1 MAIVAGL
8 EGGASYQT
16 YLVPYDDL
24 PPSSGRI
31 EFGGG
36 GWLAQEPQGLQ
47 TAAPPTL
54 RGDLLLEDYLL
65 DLRQEGNLSK
75 SVTVFTWASP
85 LGALSRLGRVRIS
98 NAPGT

>member
-1 MAIVAGL
+1 MDAITTSTSLPTLFSFVLENLSQICVPISPQLIPIMAIVAGL
-8 EGGASYQT
+8 ERGASYQT

-47 TAAPPTL
+47 FDFFVP
-54 RGDLLLEDYLL
+54 
-65 DLRQEGNLSK
+65 
-75 SVTVFTWASP
+75 SV
-85 LGALSRLGRVRIS
+85 
-98 NAPGT
+98 